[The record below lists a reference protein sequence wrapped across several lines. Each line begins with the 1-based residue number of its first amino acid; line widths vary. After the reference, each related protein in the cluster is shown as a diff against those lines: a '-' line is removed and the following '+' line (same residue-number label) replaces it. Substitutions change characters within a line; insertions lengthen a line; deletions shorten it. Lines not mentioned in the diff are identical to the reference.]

1 MYNFLRKGWY
11 SMAESRYT
19 ANDIHILQG
28 LEGVRKRPAMYI
40 GSTNSSGL
48 HHLVWEVVDNAVDE
62 ALSGFGKNIT
72 VTLHKDGSCSVQ
84 DEGRGIPVDINSET
98 GRPGVEIV
106 FTELHA
112 GGKFNSQ
119 VYKSAGGLHGVGA
132 SVTNALSEWVDVTVF
147 QNGGIHH
154 LRFENGGHLV
164 TPLERI
170 GDTKKHGTLVR
181 FKPDAGIFST
191 VDFKYDTIAS
201 HLQESAFLMKGVRF
215 IINDERTG
223 EKQEFFYQNGL
234 VEYITNL
241 NSEKNPI
248 IDVVNFSEIDPITN
262 IETEIALQYCYEDY
276 NETIYSYVNNVKT
289 GDGGTHES
297 GFRTGITRAVNDF
310 AEAQGMLKGKKL
322 EGSDIREGL
331 TAIISL
337 KVPEELLE
345 FEGQTKGKL
354 GTPAATSVVS
364 NLIYN
369 KFTYY
374 LTENK
379 EQAIRIIKKCVDS
392 QQARIAARKA
402 KDEARS
408 SKKAKQEV
416 ILSDKLTP
424 AQSKDYLK
432 NELFIVEGDS
442 AGGTAK
448 KGRDRI
454 HQAILPLRGKPLNTD
469 SISLDKLL
477 HNEEIATIINTIGAG
492 FGQSFDIEDIHY
504 GKIIIMTDADTDG
517 AHIQTLLLT
526 FFYHYMR
533 QLITSG
539 HIYIAVPPLYRVA
552 KEEGKKVIQEYAWDD
567 EGLALA
573 KKKVGANGKVSR
585 YKGLGEMDA
594 IQLKETTMDPKTRL
608 LIQVDINDPF
618 LVEKRVKILMGN
630 DASVRRKWVEE
641 NVDFNSVDTFMK
653 EGK

>member
-1 MYNFLRKGWY
+1 
-11 SMAESRYT
+11 MAERNYT
-19 ANDIHILQG
+19 ANDIQILQG

-40 GSTNSSGL
+40 GSSNASGL

-62 ALSGFGKNIT
+62 ALSGYGKNIT
-72 VTLHKDGSCSVQ
+72 VTLHKDGSCSVL
-84 DEGRGIPVDINSET
+84 DEGRGIPTGINRET

-112 GGKFNSQ
+112 GGKFNSA

-132 SVTNALSEWVDVTVF
+132 SVTNALSEWCDVTVY
-147 QNGGIHH
+147 QNGEIHH
-154 LRFENGGHLV
+154 LRFEKGGHLV
-164 TPLERI
+164 TPLEVT
-170 GDTKKHGTLVR
+170 GKTNKHGTLVR
-181 FKPDAGIFST
+181 FKPDPLIFST
-191 VDFKYDTIAS
+191 VDFKYDTISS
-201 HLQESAFLMKGVRF
+201 HLRESAFLMKGVRF
-215 IINDERTG
+215 IIIDERIN

-234 VEYITNL
+234 IEYVNVLNEDKKEIIPVVEFN
-241 NSEKNPI
+241 E
-248 IDVVNFSEIDPITN
+248 VDPTTQ

-310 AEAQGMLKGKKL
+310 AEAQGLLKGKKL

-337 KVPEELLE
+337 KIPEELLE

-354 GTPAATSVVS
+354 GTPAAAPVVS
-364 NLIYN
+364 SLIYN

-379 EQAIRIIKKCVDS
+379 ENAMRIIKKCVDS

-424 AQSKDYLK
+424 AQSKDYMK

-448 KGRDRI
+448 KGRDRL

-469 SISLDKLL
+469 SIALDKLV

-492 FGQSFDIEDIHY
+492 FGQTFDVNDIRY

-533 QLITSG
+533 TLITTG
-539 HIYIAVPPLYRVA
+539 HVYIAVPPLYRVA
-552 KEEGKKVIQEYAWDD
+552 REDNKKLIQEYAWDD
-567 EGLALA
+567 AGLEAA
-573 KKKVGANGKVSR
+573 KKKVGGGSQAKITR

-618 LVEKRVKILMGN
+618 LVEKRVNVLMGK
-630 DASVRRKWVEE
+630 DASLRRKWVEE
-641 NVDFNSVDTFMK
+641 NVDFTNVDTFLK
-653 EGK
+653 EAK

>member
-1 MYNFLRKGWY
+1 
-11 SMAESRYT
+11 MAERQYT
-19 ANDIHILQG
+19 ANDIHIMKG

-40 GSTNSSGL
+40 GSTNASGL
-48 HHLVWEVVDNAVDE
+48 HHLVWEIVDNAVDE
-62 ALSGFGKNIT
+62 ALSGYGKNIT
-72 VTLHKDGSCSVQ
+72 VTLHKDGSCSVL
-84 DEGRGIPVDINSET
+84 DEGRGIPVDINTET
-98 GRPGVEIV
+98 GRPGVEVV

-112 GGKFNSQ
+112 GGKFNSA

-132 SVTNALSEWVDVTVF
+132 SVTNALSLWVDVTVYK
-147 QNGGIHH
+147 NGKINH
-154 LRFENGGHLV
+154 LRFENGGKLV
-164 TPLERI
+164 QPLEVL
-170 GDTKKHGTLVR
+170 GDTKKHGTYVR
-181 FKPDAGIFST
+181 FLPDPAIFST
-191 VDFKYDTIAS
+191 VEFKYDTISS
-201 HLQESAFLMKGVRF
+201 HLRESAFLMKGVRF
-215 IINDERTG
+215 IIIDERSG
-223 EKQEFFYQNGL
+223 LKQEFFYQDGL
-234 VEYITNL
+234 VEYIHIL
-241 NSEKNPI
+241 NESKKEIIPI
-248 IDVVNFSEIDPITN
+248 FSFSDVDTLTN

-276 NETIYSYVNNVKT
+276 NETVYSYVNNVKT

-297 GFRTGITRAVNDF
+297 GFRTGITRAVNEF
-310 AEAQGMLKGKKL
+310 AEAQGLLKGKKL
-322 EGSDIREGL
+322 EGGDIREGL

-337 KVPEELLE
+337 KIPEELLE

-354 GTPAATSVVS
+354 GTQVAYTVVS

-379 EQAIRIIKKCVDS
+379 ENAMLIIKKCIDS

-408 SKKAKQEV
+408 TKKAKQEV

-469 SISLDKLL
+469 SISMDKLL
-477 HNEEIATIINTIGAG
+477 HNEEIATIINTVGAG

-533 QLITSG
+533 TLITTG
-539 HIYIAVPPLYRVA
+539 HVYIAVPPLYRIY
-552 KEEGKKVIQEYAWDD
+552 KEDGKKLVQEYAWDD
-567 EGLALA
+567 KGLEAA
-573 KKKVGANGKVSR
+573 KKKVGSGYKINR

-594 IQLKETTMDPKTRL
+594 IQLKETTMDPKTRF

-618 LVEKRVKILMGN
+618 LVENRVNVLMGK
-630 DASVRRKWVEE
+630 DASLRREWVEE
-641 NVDFNSVDTFMK
+641 NVDFNKVDTFMK
-653 EGK
+653 EVK

>member
-1 MYNFLRKGWY
+1 
-11 SMAESRYT
+11 MAERQYT

-40 GSTNSSGL
+40 GSSNSSGL

-62 ALSGFGKNIT
+62 ALSGYGKNIT
-72 VTLHKDGSCSVQ
+72 VTLHKDGSCSVL
-84 DEGRGIPVDINSET
+84 DEGRGIPVDINKET

-112 GGKFNSQ
+112 GGKFNSA

-132 SVTNALSEWVDVTVF
+132 SVTNALSEWVDVTVYKD
-147 QNGGIHH
+147 GIYH
-154 LRFENGGHLV
+154 LRFEKGGHLV

-170 GDTKKHGTLVR
+170 GESKKHGTLVR
-181 FKPDAGIFST
+181 FKPDPLIFST
-191 VDFKYDTIAS
+191 VDFKFDTIAS
-201 HLQESAFLMKGVRF
+201 HLRESAFLMKGVRF
-215 IINDERTG
+215 IIIDERIN
-223 EKQEFFYQNGL
+223 ERQEFFYQDGL
-234 VEYITNL
+234 VEYVNIL
-241 NSEKNPI
+241 NADKKHI
-248 IDVVNFSEIDPITN
+248 IPVVSFNEIDSVTQ

-289 GDGGTHES
+289 GDGGTHEA
-297 GFRTGITRAVNDF
+297 GFRAGITRAVNDF
-310 AEAQGMLKGKKL
+310 AEQQNLVKGKKL

-354 GTPAATSVVS
+354 GTPAAMSVVS

-379 EQAIRIIKKCVDS
+379 EIALRIIKKCVDS

-469 SISLDKLL
+469 SISMEKLL
-477 HNEEIATIINTIGAG
+477 QNEEIATIINTIGAG
-492 FGQSFDIEDIHY
+492 FGQSFDIDDIRY

-533 QLITSG
+533 TLITTG
-539 HIYIAVPPLYRVA
+539 HVYIAVPPLYRVA
-552 KEEGKKVIQEYAWDD
+552 REENKKLIQEYAWDD
-567 EGLALA
+567 AGLEAA
-573 KKKVGANGKVSR
+573 KKKVGGGSQCKITR

-594 IQLKETTMDPKTRL
+594 IQLKETTMDPKSRL

-618 LVEKRVKILMGN
+618 LVENRVNVLMGK
-630 DASVRRKWVEE
+630 DASLRRKWVEE
-641 NVDFNSVDTFMK
+641 NVDFNTVDTFLK
-653 EGK
+653 EAK